1 MVKTLYLVRHAHYRI
16 PHPRT
21 YQESDLGG
29 TVLTVKGIEDIIA
42 LAHKLRHDD
51 RDIKMIYSSPYQRA
65 TETAQL
71 LAKIL
76 RADIEIRDNIQENHV
91 GAGEKDHLKL
101 VYTKFKE
108 TIEEAL
114 NYSEGNCVL
123 VSHRFPIS
131 LFISR
136 ESGLSY
142 ENIGAD
148 KEHTSLIKMGGC
160 FKLLFNGADMI
171 KYEKI

>member
-1 MVKTLYLVRHAHYRI
+1 MVKTLYLIRHAHYRI

-21 YQESDLGG
+21 YQETDLGG

-51 RDIKMIYSSPYQRA
+51 RDIKMIYSSPYQR
-65 TETAQL
+65 TIETAQL

-76 RADIEIRDNIQENHV
+76 RADIDIRDNIQENHV
-91 GAGEKDHLKL
+91 GAAEENHLKT

-108 TIEEAL
+108 TVEEAL
-114 NYSEGNCVL
+114 NYSEGNCIL

-131 LFISR
+131 LYISKQT
-136 ESGLSY
+136 GLSY
-142 ENIGAD
+142 EEIGAD
-148 KEHTSLIKMGGC
+148 KEHTSMIKMGGC
-160 FKLLFNGADMI
+160 YKLLFNGTSMI
-171 KYEKI
+171 KHEKI